1 MSWMIGVDVG
11 GTFTDFFA
19 FDGKTGQV
27 RYWKRPSTPSNPTE
41 AVIAGLRELSEAHG
55 VPLPEVERLC
65 HGSTVATNT
74 LIQRRGAAVS
84 MVTTKGFR
92 DVLEIGR
99 QVRPAIYDFQLDQ
112 PEPLVPRRNRLEIA
126 ERTLSDGSVRAPV
139 DKEDLEQVVETL
151 RQTGTEAVAVC
162 FLFSYLRP
170 DHEREV
176 AAALRR
182 ALPGVAISLSSEV
195 QPEFREFERFTT
207 TVVNAYLQPRLDVYL
222 ESLLD
227 TVKRTVPNALVGIN
241 QSSGGLMSLDVARA
255 FPVRMALSGPA
266 AGVVG
271 AIQIAR
277 EAERPNIITLDIGGT
292 SADVALIQD
301 YRTELTHGRDV
312 DGFPIMLPMI
322 DITTVGAGGG
332 SIAWF
337 DTDGL
342 FKVGPQSA
350 GAVPGPACYCRGGTE
365 PTVSDANLALGRLSE
380 SLLNGSMKLDVE
392 RARTALATVADPMNK
407 TVEEAAL
414 GLLEVMVV
422 NMVRAIRTLSV
433 ERGHDPRDFTLMPF
447 GGAGGLHA
455 REVAAALGMK
465 EILVPLAPG
474 IVCAQ
479 GLADAD
485 LQENFVISSVFPCTS
500 EALETLRGHIA
511 SLEAQAAAWF
521 EAEKTDPAG
530 RRVEFS
536 LDTRFKGQNFELIV
550 EVGSGT
556 GNGDVEMA
564 PLRTILDRFF
574 AAHERAYGFANREAP
589 VEVVNCRA
597 TARASLGAPR
607 PAKRAITESRTPITQ
622 KKRPVRFSAGVSR
635 MTPVFTRDALQ
646 PGDVITGPAII
657 DQMDATTVIFPD
669 DVARIDVYGNIL
681 IAVSQNHE

>member
-19 FDGKTGQV
+19 FDGCSGRAV
-27 RYWKRPSTPSNPTE
+27 YWKRPSTPSNPTE
-41 AVIAGLRELSEAHG
+41 AVIAGLKELAETHD
-55 VPLPEVERLC
+55 VPLDDVERLC

-74 LIQRRGAAVS
+74 LIQRRGAEVA

-99 QVRPAIYDFQLDQ
+99 QVRPAIYDFQLD
-112 PEPLVPRRNRLEIA
+112 PPDPLVPRSRRFEID
-126 ERTLSDGSVRAPV
+126 ERIIADGSVRTPIDAANV
-139 DKEDLEQVVETL
+139 DALIENI
-151 RQTGTEAVAVC
+151 RASGSEAVAVC
-162 FLFSYLRP
+162 LLFSYLEP
-170 DHEREV
+170 AHERAV
-176 AAALRR
+176 AEALRK
-182 ALPGVAISLSSEV
+182 ALPGVAVSLSSEV
-195 QPEFREFERFTT
+195 QPEFREYERFTT
-207 TVVNAYLQPRLDVYL
+207 TVVNAYLQPRMETYL
-222 ESLLD
+222 SSLLE
-227 TVKRTVPNALVGIN
+227 TVEKTVPGALVGIN
-241 QSSGGLMSLDVARA
+241 QSSGGLMTLDVARA

-277 EAERPNIITLDIGGT
+277 EAERPNVITLDIGGT
-292 SADVALIQD
+292 SADVALIKD
-301 YRTELTHGRDV
+301 YRTEPTYGRDV

-337 DTDGL
+337 DADGL

-350 GAVPGPACYCRGGTE
+350 GAKPGPACYRRGGTL
-365 PTVSDANLALGRLSE
+365 PTVSDANLVLGRLSDT
-380 SLLNGSMKLDVE
+380 LLDGNMQLDLKLA
-392 RARTALATVADPMNK
+392 RAALGTVAEPMGK

-414 GLLEVMVV
+414 GLLEIMVV

-455 REVAAALGMK
+455 REVAAALGME
-465 EILVPLAPG
+465 EILIPQAPG

-485 LQENFVISSVFPCTS
+485 LQENFVISRVLPMTT
-500 EALETLRGHIA
+500 EAMADLTEQLSILERRGA
-511 SLEAQAAAWF
+511 EWF
-521 EAEKTDPAG
+521 ATEKTDPA
-530 RRVEFS
+530 RRQITFS

-550 EVGSGT
+550 EVGTGT
-556 GNGDVEMA
+556 GNGEIDIV
-564 PLRTILDRFF
+564 PLQEILERFF
-574 AAHERAYGFANREAP
+574 AAHERAYGFADRDAL
-589 VEVVNCRA
+589 VEIVSCRA

-607 PAKRAITESRTPITQ
+607 PIKREISETRSPIADRN
-622 KKRPVRFSAGVSR
+622 RPVCFAVDQILS
-635 MTPVFTRDALQ
+635 TPVFDRDKLQ

-657 DQMDATTVIFPD
+657 DQMDATTVIFPG
-669 DVARIDVYGNIL
+669 DVARVDAYGNIL
-681 IAVSQNHE
+681 VTVKSHV

>member
-19 FDGKTGQV
+19 FDGGSGQI

-41 AVIAGLRELSEAHG
+41 AVIAGLRELSAAHG
-55 VPLPEVERLC
+55 VPLDDVERLC

-99 QVRPAIYDFQLDQ
+99 QVRPAIYDFHLDQ
-112 PEPLVPRRNRLEIA
+112 PEALVPRQHRFELG
-126 ERTLSDGSVRAPV
+126 ERTMADGSVRTPV
-139 DKEDLEQVVETL
+139 NAEDLGRVIEAL
-151 RQTGTEAVAVC
+151 RAAKTEAVAVC

-176 AAALRR
+176 GDALRR
-182 ALPGVAISLSSEV
+182 ALPGMAISLSSEV

-222 ESLLD
+222 ASLVE
-227 TVKRTVPNALVGIN
+227 TVRQTVPGARVGIN

-277 EAERPNIITLDIGGT
+277 EAERPNVITLDIGGT

-301 YRTELTHGRDV
+301 YKTELSHGRDV

-350 GAVPGPACYCRGGTE
+350 GAEPGPACYCRGGTL
-365 PTVSDANLALGRLSE
+365 PTVSDANLVLGRLSE
-380 SLLNGSMKLDVE
+380 SLLNGEMRLDIE
-392 RARTALATVADPMNK
+392 RARTAIATVAAPMGK

-455 REVAAALGMK
+455 RDVAAALGMK
-465 EILVPLAPG
+465 EILIPLAPG

-485 LQENFVISSVFPCTS
+485 LQENFVLSSVFPCTPETMEDLRERLS
-500 EALETLRGHIA
+500 ALEQ
-511 SLEAQAAAWF
+511 QAAAWF
-521 EAEKTDPAG
+521 EAEKTNAK
-530 RRVEFS
+530 RRQIDFS
-536 LDTRFKGQNFELIV
+536 LDTRFKGQNFELTV
-550 EVGSGT
+550 DVGTGT
-556 GNGDVEMA
+556 GNGDIDIA
-564 PLRTILDRFF
+564 PLPVILERFF
-574 AAHERAYGFANREAP
+574 AAHERAYGFANHDAP
-589 VEVVNCRA
+589 VEIVNCRA
-597 TARASLGAPR
+597 TARASLGATR
-607 PAKRAITESRTPITQ
+607 PAKRAIAATRTPTATQ
-622 KKRPVRFSAGVSR
+622 ERPVRFSATST
-635 MTPVFTRDALQ
+635 MTAPVFVRDNLQ

-657 DQMDATTVIFPD
+657 DQMDATTVIFPG
-669 DVARIDVYGNIL
+669 DVARIDAYGNIL
-681 IAVSQNHE
+681 VTVNQSHA

>member
-19 FDGKTGQV
+19 FDGGSGQI
-27 RYWKRPSTPSNPTE
+27 RYWKRPSTPSNPTD
-41 AVIAGLRELSEAHG
+41 AVIAGLRELSAAHG
-55 VPLPEVERLC
+55 IPLGDVERLC

-112 PEPLVPRRNRLEIA
+112 PEALVPRRHRFELG
-126 ERTLSDGSVRAPV
+126 ERTTADGSVRTPV
-139 DKEDLEQVVETL
+139 DSEGLGRVIEAL
-151 RQTGTEAVAVC
+151 RASGTEAVAVC

-176 AAALRR
+176 GDALRR
-182 ALPGVAISLSSEV
+182 ALPGMAISLSSEV
-195 QPEFREFERFTT
+195 QPEFREFERFAT
-207 TVVNAYLQPRLDVYL
+207 TVINAYLQPRLDVYL
-222 ESLLD
+222 SSLVD
-227 TVKRTVPNALVGIN
+227 TVKQTVPGARVGIN

-301 YRTELTHGRDV
+301 YKTELSHGRDV

-337 DTDGL
+337 DADGL

-350 GAVPGPACYCRGGTE
+350 GAEPGPACYCRGGTL
-365 PTVSDANLALGRLSE
+365 PTVSDANLVLGRLSE
-380 SLLNGSMKLDVE
+380 TLLNGEMRLDVE
-392 RARTALATVADPMNK
+392 PARRAIATVADPMGK

-455 REVAAALGMK
+455 RDVAVALGMR
-465 EILVPLAPG
+465 EILIPLAPG

-485 LQENFVISSVFPCTS
+485 LQENFVLSSVFPCTS
-500 EALETLRGHIA
+500 ETMENLRERLSALER
-511 SLEAQAAAWF
+511 QAAVWF
-521 EAEKTDPAG
+521 EAEKTNPT
-530 RRVEFS
+530 RRQIDFS
-536 LDTRFKGQNFELIV
+536 LDTRFKGQNFELTV
-550 EVGSGT
+550 DVGTGT
-556 GNGDVEMA
+556 GNGDIDIASLPV
-564 PLRTILDRFF
+564 ILERFF
-574 AAHERAYGFANREAP
+574 AAHERAYGFANLEAP
-589 VEVVNCRA
+589 VEIVNCRA

-607 PAKRAITESRTPITQ
+607 PAKRAITTTRTPMATHT
-622 KKRPVRFSAGVSR
+622 RPVRFSATST
-635 MTPVFTRDALQ
+635 MTTPVFSRDALQ
-646 PGDVITGPAII
+646 PGDAIVGPAII
-657 DQMDATTVIFPD
+657 DQMDATTAIFPG
-669 DVARIDVYGNIL
+669 DVARVDAYGNIL
-681 IAVSQNHE
+681 VTVNQSHA

>member
-19 FDGKTGQV
+19 FDGGSGQI
-27 RYWKRPSTPSNPTE
+27 RYWKRPSTPSNPTD
-41 AVIAGLRELSEAHG
+41 AVIAGLRELSAAHG
-55 VPLPEVERLC
+55 VPLDDVERLC

-92 DVLEIGR
+92 DILEIGR

-112 PEPLVPRRNRLEIA
+112 PEALVPRRHRFELG
-126 ERTLSDGSVRAPV
+126 ERTMADGSVRTPV
-139 DKEDLEQVVETL
+139 DSEGLGHVIEAL
-151 RQTGTEAVAVC
+151 RASGTEAVAVC

-176 AAALRR
+176 GDALRR
-182 ALPGVAISLSSEV
+182 ALPGMAISLSSEV
-195 QPEFREFERFTT
+195 QPEFREFERFAT
-207 TVVNAYLQPRLDVYL
+207 TVINAYLQPRLDVYL
-222 ESLLD
+222 SSLVD
-227 TVKRTVPNALVGIN
+227 TVKQTVPGARVGIN

-271 AIQIAR
+271 AIQIAS

-301 YRTELTHGRDV
+301 YKTELTHGRDV

-337 DTDGL
+337 DADGL

-350 GAVPGPACYCRGGTE
+350 GAEPGPACYCRGGTL
-365 PTVSDANLALGRLSE
+365 PTVSDANLVLGRLSE
-380 SLLNGSMKLDVE
+380 SLLNGEMRLDVE
-392 RARTALATVADPMNK
+392 RARSAIATVADPMGK

-455 REVAAALGMK
+455 RDVAVALGMR
-465 EILVPLAPG
+465 EILIPLAPG

-485 LQENFVISSVFPCTS
+485 LQENFVLSSVFPCTPERMENLRERLS
-500 EALETLRGHIA
+500 ALER
-511 SLEAQAAAWF
+511 QAAAWF
-521 EAEKTDPAG
+521 EAEKTNPA
-530 RRVEFS
+530 RRQIDFS
-536 LDTRFKGQNFELIV
+536 LDTRFKGQNFELTV
-550 EVGSGT
+550 DVGTGT
-556 GNGDVEMA
+556 GNGDIDIASLPV
-564 PLRTILDRFF
+564 ILERFF
-574 AAHERAYGFANREAP
+574 AAHERAYGFANHDAP
-589 VEVVNCRA
+589 VEIVNCRA

-607 PAKRAITESRTPITQ
+607 PAKRAITTTRAPRAAHT
-622 KKRPVRFSAGVSR
+622 RPVRFSATSAM
-635 MTPVFTRDALQ
+635 MTPVFSRDALQ
-646 PGDVITGPAII
+646 PGDAITGPAII
-657 DQMDATTVIFPD
+657 DQMDSTTVIFPD
-669 DVARIDVYGNIL
+669 DVARIDAYGNIL
-681 IAVSQNHE
+681 VTVTQSHA